1 MPEVKNIFVGAKM
14 NKDLNPRM
22 ISNKEYI
29 DARNAAVMNS
39 EGSDSGLLQNVSG
52 NSELTDFGLE
62 GTNLEIIGFFI
73 DTTSNRIFA
82 FITDWNDVSNDLL
95 SNFASP
101 NSHHYIC
108 VFDTRTNIGTT
119 LVSGS
124 FLNFSKSHPV
134 IGINLLEDLLF
145 FTDNRNQPR
154 KINIDTALV
163 NTNYYSKEEHVS
175 VAKYYPY
182 DPPRLVKDREDGSLL
197 VNSIFSI
204 TTNVTSITAGTYT
217 TGTFT
222 VSPAGGS
229 SAEFQVIAAGGLV
242 TSVKAVTA
250 STPEKYYV
258 GQDFSIGDEITIPS
272 TTLTGQVGNLV
283 FVVKD
288 ENIAKEGTM
297 KDVVSENLAASITS
311 TVNSVTGS
319 PTTSLN
325 VPTGINPNYVG
336 ATITQNTIGVTE
348 QVTISSITTAATDT
362 ITISNPNLVTFT
374 TDDIVIGA
382 NPYYNPSFDGD
393 SNFLSDKFARFS
405 YRFKYDDGEYSL
417 IAPFSQIA
425 FIPKQDGYFLEDS
438 IPTNV
443 NTDAALSDENDA
455 IKSTIVSFF
464 ENKVNSLE
472 LIINMPDGISTVK
485 DIINDLKVYEI
496 DIVYKQSDQNTIK
509 VIDTITRDAISTNS
523 SSKLSYTY
531 NSQLPIKTLPPNE
544 TTRASDK
551 VPIKAKAQE
560 IAGNRVMYG
569 NYLVRTARP
578 VSLDYSISSDE
589 KSELGQLN
597 SVNEIEYPNN
607 ILKQNR
613 SYKVGIVL
621 ADKFGR
627 QSDVITSVN
636 STVYTPYIGQNPD
649 YIINPNGATT
659 PRTLGQVYRGDSLK
673 ISFLSEIPETITSA
687 GYAGLYSET
696 NPTGWYSYKIVVQQR
711 EQEYYNVYLPT
722 ILNNN
727 PQDSG
732 GVTSTSTAFIT
743 LFSDNINK
751 VPRDLKEVGPLDVQ
765 FSSSVELY
773 PRISNSTFNS
783 TQATTQQISTSITPD
798 KVISIGTR
806 DELGLDVNL
815 AGADYS
821 VSPFYSI
828 PLAPDAA
835 TATNNRIANL
845 GANPYIGS
853 IATEK
858 QIGAVGG
865 AIGTVTFSNVRLNVY
880 ETEAVESA
888 LDIYY
893 ETSSSGLISE
903 LNTDVKNNLSGLVPY
918 EISDWTFVLDE
929 GYNSNQAISTTG
941 FDVLNAAGVSLTSL
955 YTTNVSVEILSVFK
969 SNDVDVTS
977 ENLFKVVQLGSNK
990 FELRTGDSSNQF
1002 VYLSPLD
1009 AYTINFKLIN
1019 TNAGVEYASTY
1030 SISSN
1035 VNKLENLPITES
1047 TGASVEDNA
1056 ADYVTN
1062 IRFPISYRDF
1072 FGNLITG
1079 SYKVVNPTYKII
1091 SWNSG
1096 LKLVSPLSGPGWVK
1110 LQDFQFSN
1118 GAFSSSFQDEGL
1130 SISIDNRIDRVDT
1143 GTSIV
1148 QFPDIITPNI
1158 RISLRFMQEALG
1170 VNAPSFLDT
1179 ARDYSDKI
1187 RLRKVYES
1195 GVTKYRLE
1203 YSSLLR
1209 PYNEYAK
1216 SYQAI
1221 YVEPPVGGRQVS
1233 FEVFL
1238 SASDANGLAGSLG
1251 MATADIDDSTR
1262 SLFRYQFYLSDYA

>member
-1 MPEVKNIFVGAKM
+1 MPEIKNIFVGAKM

-39 EGSDSGLLQNVSG
+39 ESSDSGLLQNVSG

-73 DTTSNRIFA
+73 DTTNNRIFA

-95 SNFASP
+95 SNFAST

-134 IGINLLEDLLF
+134 IGINLLENLLF

-154 KINIDTALV
+154 KINIETALA

-182 DPPRLVKDREDGSLL
+182 EPPRLVKDRGDGSLL
-197 VNSIFSI
+197 VNSTFSI
-204 TTNVTSITAGTYT
+204 TTNVTSIGDGAYT

-222 VSPAGGS
+222 VVPSGGS

-242 TSVKAVTA
+242 TSIKAVTA
-250 STPEKYYV
+250 STPEKYYI
-258 GQDFSIGDEITIPS
+258 GKDFSINDEITIPS
-272 TTLTGQVGNLV
+272 GTLTGQVGNLV

-288 ENIAKEGTM
+288 ENIAKDGTM
-297 KDVVSENLAASITS
+297 KDVVSENLVASITS

-325 VPTGINPNYVG
+325 VPTGINANWVG
-336 ATITQNTIGVTE
+336 ATITQNSIGATA
-348 QVTISSITTAATDT
+348 QVTISGITTGGTDT

-382 NPYYNPSFDGD
+382 NPYYNPNFDGD

-438 IPTNV
+438 IPANV
-443 NTDAALSDENDA
+443 NDDAALSDENEA

-472 LIINMPDGISTVK
+472 LIINMPDGISAVK
-485 DIINDLKVYEI
+485 DIINDLKVHEI
-496 DIVYKQSDQNTIK
+496 DIVYKQSNQNAIK
-509 VIDTITRDAISTNS
+509 VIDTITKDAISTNS
-523 SSKLSYTY
+523 SLKLSYTY
-531 NSQLPIKTLPPNE
+531 NSQLPIKTLPSNE

-560 IAGNRVMYG
+560 VAGNRVMYG
-569 NYLVRTARP
+569 NYLVRTTRP
-578 VSLDYSISSDE
+578 ASLDYSISSDE

-607 ILKQNR
+607 VLKQNR

-621 ADKFGR
+621 VDKFGR
-627 QSDVITSVN
+627 QSDVITSPN

-649 YIINPNGATT
+649 YIINPNAAPGL
-659 PRTLGQVYRGDSLK
+659 RTLGQVYRGDSLK
-673 ISFLSEIPETITSA
+673 ISFLSEIPEAITSA

-696 NPTGWYSYKIVVQQR
+696 NPTGWYSYKIVVQQK

-727 PQDSG
+727 PQDDG

-751 VPRDLKEVGPLDVQ
+751 VPRDLKEVGPLDMQ

-773 PRISNSTFNS
+773 PRISNSTFVS
-783 TQATTQQISTSITPD
+783 TQATTQQISTSRTPD

-806 DELGLDVNL
+806 DELGLDVDL
-815 AGADYS
+815 AGADYD

-828 PLAPDAA
+828 PLAPDAG

-865 AIGTVTFSNVRLNVY
+865 DVDTVTFENIRLNVY

-903 LNTDVKNNLSGLVPY
+903 LNTDVKNSLSGLVPY
-918 EISDWTFVLDE
+918 EISGWTFVLKE
-929 GYNSNQAISTTG
+929 SYNSNQPISTVP
-941 FDVLNAAGVSLTSL
+941 FDVLNASGVSLTSL
-955 YTTNVSVEILSVFK
+955 YGTNVSVEILSVFK

-1002 VYLSPLD
+1002 VYLSPSD

-1019 TNAGVEYASTY
+1019 TNAGVEYTSTY
-1030 SISSN
+1030 SIFSN
-1035 VNKLENLPITES
+1035 VNKLENLPVTES
-1047 TGASVEDNA
+1047 TGASVETTA
-1056 ADYVTN
+1056 ADYVTQDP
-1062 IRFPISYRDF
+1062 FPVFLD
-1072 FGNLITG
+1072 
-1079 SYKVVNPTYKII
+1079 YKLVNPTYKII
-1091 SWNSG
+1091 SWNDY
-1096 LKLVSPLSGPGWVK
+1096 LPLVFFPPLSGPGWVK

-1118 GAFSSSFQDEGL
+1118 GAFNSYFQDEGL
-1130 SISIDNRIDRVDT
+1130 GISIDNRIDRRLP
-1143 GTSIV
+1143 GPLGE

-1158 RISLRFMQEALG
+1158 RISLSPSYMQEALG
-1170 VNAPSFLDT
+1170 VVAPSFLDT

-1187 RLRKVYES
+1187 RLRKVIES
-1195 GVTKYRLE
+1195 GVVKYRLE

-1209 PYNEYAK
+1209 PYNEYAR

-1221 YVEPPVGGRQVS
+1221 YIEPPVGGRQVS

-1238 SASDANGLAGSLG
+1238 SVSDANGLAGSLG
-1251 MATADIDDSTR
+1251 MATANIDDSAR